1 MKNWEIKHLN
11 LLQLSVRA
19 HGAASRC
26 SQRSDKPI
34 GNWHDQL
41 MTDPSTCCDYHAAN
55 LQGMLAG
62 HCGRARQTADL
73 SAVFQAAVNARSSMS
88 TAKLSMMIT
97 AS

>member
-1 MKNWEIKHLN
+1 MKNWEIRHLN
-11 LLQLSVRA
+11 LLQLSVKA

-55 LQGMLAG
+55 LQGITMGLFKLLCQYSYG
-62 HCGRARQTADL
+62 WRLKSEPKARYP
-73 SAVFQAAVNARSSMS
+73 
-88 TAKLSMMIT
+88 KK
-97 AS
+97 